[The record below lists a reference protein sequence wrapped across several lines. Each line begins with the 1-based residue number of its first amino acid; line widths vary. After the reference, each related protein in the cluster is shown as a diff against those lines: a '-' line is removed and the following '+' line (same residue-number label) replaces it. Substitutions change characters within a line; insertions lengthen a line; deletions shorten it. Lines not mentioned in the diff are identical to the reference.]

1 MNKVCEQAERTSW
14 KLLHEWVHIQIT
26 MIAMEQAEA
35 LQVFLPYAYDSKK
48 DETFFERLKGNGFK
62 QLPSHQQT
70 ENS

>member
-1 MNKVCEQAERTSW
+1 
-14 KLLHEWVHIQIT
+14 